1 MNPLLA
7 SMDVLIDYA
16 AIKPEHIAPAI
27 EQLLSAARAAVTAA
41 ADPALAATWDDII
54 TPLDDASEPL
64 WRAWSVVSHLN
75 SVVDT
80 PELRDV
86 YNAMLAQITEFSTWV
101 GLHVGLYTQYQRLH
115 LSDEFKNWSP
125 ARKRVI
131 ELALRDFK
139 LSGVELQGEA
149 RTRYAEISDQQS
161 QVSQKFSENVLDAT
175 DAWSLVIE
183 DSKRLDGVPEDVI
196 ASLKDADAERWTLNL
211 KMPCYLPVMQYALD
225 RELRQALY
233 KAYATR
239 ASEQGAK
246 EFDNSALVEQTLAL
260 RAEEAKLLGF
270 AHFADLRLQT
280 RMANSDLEVT
290 DFLRQLAQRAKP
302 FAERDLIELKAY
314 AKTELGL
321 SDLEPWDIAFAS
333 ECLREARY
341 AYSDDDVKQYFT
353 EPRVLSGLFAV
364 VQTLFNVELKT
375 CEVNGWHPDVRA
387 ASVHNAKGETLGYL
401 LIDLYARPGKRGG
414 AWVDSERNRRKY
426 QTTDQGNALAHPT
439 EERNPLEQHTDDRH
453 PLEQHTEV
461 RHPLEQHTEVQT
473 PVVYLTCNFAR
484 PQGERPALLTHDDVI
499 TLFHET
505 GHALHALLSEVDE
518 PGASAFAAVEWDAIE
533 LPSQFMENFCWEWS
547 VLERLTSHVD
557 TQEPLPREL
566 YDRMTAARNFQSGMQ
581 TVRQVEF
588 SLFDMLIHNRSQ
600 GLSIAEVLTQLDQ
613 VRDEI
618 AVIRPPSW
626 HRFPHSFSH
635 LFAGGYGAGYYS
647 YKWAEVLS
655 ADAFAAFEEAAARA
669 ANDAHIAGQTL
680 EGTGALDANTGERF
694 KREVL
699 AVGGVRPAAD
709 SFKAFR
715 GRAPQI
721 DALLRHSGMSDT
733 ETPAAA

>member
-1 MNPLLA
+1 MNPLLV
-7 SMDVLIDYA
+7 SMDTLVNYA
-16 AIKPEHIAPAI
+16 AIKPEHIAHAI
-27 EQLLSAARAAVTAA
+27 EQLLATARDAVTAA
-41 ADPALAATWDDII
+41 ANPELAVNWDAIV

-64 WRAWSVVSHLN
+64 WRAWSVVGHLN
-75 SVVDT
+75 SVVNT
-80 PELRDV
+80 PELRDA
-86 YNAMLAQITEFSTWV
+86 YNAMLAKITEFSTWV
-101 GLHVGLYTQYQRLH
+101 GLHVGLYSQYQRLH
-115 LSDEFKNWSP
+115 QCPNFENWSP

-149 RTRYAEISDQQS
+149 RTRYAEVSDKQS

-183 DSKRLDGVPEDVI
+183 DRKRLDGVPEDVI
-196 ASLKDADAERWTLNL
+196 ASLKDSAAERWTLNL

-225 RELRQALY
+225 RELRQTLY

-246 EFDNSALVEQTLAL
+246 EFDNSALIEQALSL
-260 RAEEAKLLGF
+260 RAEESKLLGF
-270 AHFADLRLQT
+270 KHFADLRLQT

-353 EPRVLSGLFAV
+353 EPRVLRGLFAV

-401 LIDLYARPGKRGG
+401 LMDLYARPAKQGG
-414 AWVDSERNRRKY
+414 AWVDSERNRRKLEASNER
-426 QTTDQGNALAHPT
+426 QATTETQATSAQKDVGQRPKI
-439 EERNPLEQHTDDRH
+439 
-453 PLEQHTEV
+453 
-461 RHPLEQHTEVQT
+461 QT

-484 PQGERPALLTHDDVI
+484 PQGGRPALLTHDDVI
-499 TLFHET
+499 TLFHES

-547 VLERLTSHVD
+547 VLQRLTSHVD
-557 TQEPLPREL
+557 TQAPLPREL

-588 SLFDMLIHNRSQ
+588 SLFDMLVHNRSQ

-613 VRDEI
+613 VRDEV

-669 ANDAHIAGQTL
+669 ANDAHATGQAL
-680 EGTGALDANTGERF
+680 EGTGALDADTGERF

-733 ETPAAA
+733 ETAAAA

>member
-1 MNPLLA
+1 MNPLLV

-16 AIKPEHIAPAI
+16 AIKPEHITPAI
-27 EQLLSAARAAVTAA
+27 EQLLGVAREAVTAA
-41 ADPALAATWDDII
+41 ANPALEASWDAIV

-64 WRAWSVVSHLN
+64 WRAWSVAGHLN
-75 SVVDT
+75 SVVNT

-86 YNAMLAQITEFSTWV
+86 YNAMLGQITEFSTWV
-101 GLHVGLYTQYQRLH
+101 GLHVGLYAQYQRLH
-115 LSDEFKNWSP
+115 LSPDFKDGSP

-149 RTRYAEISDQQS
+149 RSRYAEVSDQQS

-183 DSKRLDGVPEDVI
+183 NRKRLDGVPEDVI
-196 ASLKDADAERWTLNL
+196 ASLKDSGAERWTLNL
-211 KMPCYLPVMQYALD
+211 KMPCYLPVMQYAQD
-225 RELRQALY
+225 RALRQTLY

-239 ASEQGAK
+239 ASEQGAT
-246 EFDNSALVEQTLAL
+246 EFDNSALIEQALAL
-260 RAEEAKLLGF
+260 RAEESKLLGF
-270 AHFADLRLQT
+270 KHFAELRLQT
-280 RMANSDLEVT
+280 RMANNDLEVT

-302 FAERDLIELKAY
+302 FAERDLLELKAY
-314 AKTELGL
+314 AKNELGL
-321 SDLEPWDIAFAS
+321 EALEPWDVAFTS

-341 AYSDDDVKQYFT
+341 AYSDDEVKQYFT
-353 EPRVLSGLFAV
+353 EPRVLNGLFAV

-401 LIDLYARPGKRGG
+401 LMDLYARPAKQGG
-414 AWVDSERNRRKY
+414 AWVDSERNRRKLGVTRERR
-426 QTTDQGNALAHPT
+426 TTAETKATSARKGA
-439 EERNPLEQHTDDRH
+439 EQR
-453 PLEQHTEV
+453 P
-461 RHPLEQHTEVQT
+461 EVQT

-484 PQGERPALLTHDDVI
+484 PQGGRPALLTHDDVI
-499 TLFHET
+499 TLFHES

-518 PGASAFAAVEWDAIE
+518 PGASAFSAVEWDAIE

-588 SLFDMLIHNRSQ
+588 SLFDMLVHNRSQ

-613 VRDEI
+613 VRDEV

-655 ADAFAAFEEAAARA
+655 ADAFAAFEEAAERA
-669 ANDAHIAGQTL
+669 ANDARVAGQTL
-680 EGTGALDANTGERF
+680 EGTGALDAGTGERF

-721 DALLRHSGMSDT
+721 DALLRHNGMSDA

>member
-1 MNPLLA
+1 
-7 SMDVLIDYA
+7 MDVLIDYA
-16 AIKPEHIAPAI
+16 AIKPEHITPAI
-27 EQLLSAARAAVTAA
+27 EQLLAVAREAVTAA
-41 ADPALAATWDDII
+41 ANPALDVSWDAIV

-64 WRAWSVVSHLN
+64 WRAWSVAGHLN
-75 SVVDT
+75 SVVNT

-86 YNAMLAQITEFSTWV
+86 YNAMLGQITEFSTWV

-115 LSDEFKNWSP
+115 LSPDFEDWSP

-149 RTRYAEISDQQS
+149 RARYAEVSDQQS

-183 DSKRLDGVPEDVI
+183 DRKRLDGVPEDVI
-196 ASLKDADAERWTLNL
+196 ASLKDPEAERWTLNL
-211 KMPCYLPVMQYALD
+211 KMPCYLPVMQYAQD
-225 RELRQALY
+225 RELRQTLY

-239 ASEQGAK
+239 ASEQGAA
-246 EFDNSALVEQTLAL
+246 EFDNSALIEQALAL
-260 RAEEAKLLGF
+260 RAEESTLLGF
-270 AHFADLRLQT
+270 KHFAELRLQT
-280 RMANSDLEVT
+280 RMANTDLEVT

-302 FAERDLIELKAY
+302 FAERDLLELKAY

-321 SDLEPWDIAFAS
+321 ANLEPWDNAFAS

-341 AYSDDDVKQYFT
+341 AYSDDEVKQYFT
-353 EPRVLSGLFAV
+353 EPRVLGGLFDV
-364 VQTLFNVELKT
+364 VQTLFNVKLKT

-401 LIDLYARPGKRGG
+401 LMDLYARPAKQGG
-414 AWVDSERNRRKY
+414 AWVDSERNRRK
-426 QTTDQGNALAHPT
+426 L
-439 EERNPLEQHTDDRH
+439 EVSRERQATAKTPASSAREGVGRS
-453 PLEQHTEV
+453 P
-461 RHPLEQHTEVQT
+461 EVQT

-484 PQGERPALLTHDDVI
+484 PQGGRPALLTHDDVI
-499 TLFHET
+499 TLFHES

-518 PGASAFAAVEWDAIE
+518 PGASAFSAVEWDAIE

-547 VLERLTSHVD
+547 VLQRLTSHVD

-588 SLFDMLIHNRSQ
+588 SLFDMLVHNRSQ

-613 VRDEI
+613 VRDEV

-655 ADAFAAFEEAAARA
+655 ADAFAAFEEAAERA
-669 ANDAHIAGQTL
+669 ANDAHVAGQAL
-680 EGTGALDANTGERF
+680 EGTGALDAGTGERF

-721 DALLRHSGMSDT
+721 DALLRHSGMSDA